1 MQKEAPPVATL
12 GKPLWESLPPIPQ
25 NFNTEQPTHRR
36 HCSASGR
43 STKRQ
48 RSNQHRLQQVNSDPE
63 QRSLPHWELQL
74 ASKEVEQP
82 YQITLRGQ
90 FPFLRPHRTT
100 APPRSL
106 IGLALNT
113 NSPPLGHRSLL
124 SSLKNLS
131 SGSLFLTNPTNCA
144 SHTLINLS
152 QPRLTPV

>member
-1 MQKEAPPVATL
+1 MQLSVSRCGRAFLQFLKIPTQSSLHTGATAPLQDVQPRDKDPTNT
-12 GKPLWESLPPIPQ
+12 GCSGSIP
-25 NFNTEQPTHRR
+25 TPK
-36 HCSASGR
+36 SG
-43 STKRQ
+43 
-48 RSNQHRLQQVNSDPE
+48 
-63 QRSLPHWELQL
+63 SLPHWELQL
-74 ASKEVEQP
+74 ASQEEEQP
-82 YQITLRGQ
+82 HQITLRGQ

-106 IGLALNT
+106 IGPAHNT

-152 QPRLTPV
+152 QPRPTPV